1 MSNKYTTMKIRIT
14 DKIIAY
20 LTLLSGLSISAVAV
34 YYSVA
39 GLVSIFAAAAVP
51 IMVMGITLEVSKL
64 IATVWL
70 KQNWSIAPKLIRAY
84 LMIAVF
90 TLMLITSM
98 GIFGYL
104 SKAHLD
110 QAVPTGDVAAKI
122 ELIDEKIKTQRD
134 NISTAQAAIRQMDNQ
149 VNEMLSRSTDNKGT
163 ERAVQIR
170 RNQAKEREK
179 LAADIGRAQTEIAKL
194 NEERAPIAKE
204 LRKVEAEV
212 GPIKYIAALIY
223 DTNPGPEL
231 LEKAVRWVIILIVFI
246 FDPLA
251 VVLLLASQYSFSWF
265 RKREDEEFEQELE
278 KKRAVAEALDKKE
291 DLPVPTTIVPV
302 NLDNEDADND
312 VVVVKEDH
320 TQSWPPVSDKWPFPV
335 AQRPDEEKEPEITAD
350 SLNPVDQWNKLIAEA
365 EKAAEEENKKL
376 KEEDPIEE
384 EGDTEELV
392 KAKTQWKQD
401 HPDDS
406 LKHQRQLLELGVIK
420 VLPWTVP
427 PYFDPTPT
435 GLQIIPDLEED
446 LKKKI

>member
-1 MSNKYTTMKIRIT
+1 LSNKYTTMKIRIT

-179 LAADIGRAQTEIAKL
+179 LAADIGRDQTEIA
-194 NEERAPIAKE
+194 
-204 LRKVEAEV
+204 
-212 GPIKYIAALIY
+212 
-223 DTNPGPEL
+223 
-231 LEKAVRWVIILIVFI
+231 
-246 FDPLA
+246 
-251 VVLLLASQYSFSWF
+251 
-265 RKREDEEFEQELE
+265 
-278 KKRAVAEALDKKE
+278 
-291 DLPVPTTIVPV
+291 
-302 NLDNEDADND
+302 
-312 VVVVKEDH
+312 
-320 TQSWPPVSDKWPFPV
+320 
-335 AQRPDEEKEPEITAD
+335 
-350 SLNPVDQWNKLIAEA
+350 
-365 EKAAEEENKKL
+365 
-376 KEEDPIEE
+376 
-384 EGDTEELV
+384 
-392 KAKTQWKQD
+392 
-401 HPDDS
+401 
-406 LKHQRQLLELGVIK
+406 
-420 VLPWTVP
+420 
-427 PYFDPTPT
+427 
-435 GLQIIPDLEED
+435 
-446 LKKKI
+446 